1 MKFKG
6 VGSKRGRQ
14 VEVSITAKSRD
25 EAMKKMKAEGYENI
39 SIVEAPSLFNRRS
52 KPSTKEISVCFEQL
66 AAFQEAGESF
76 PKSLATIADVTKN
89 TVLKEALMDIK
100 RKVESGKSIAD
111 AFSDYSFF
119 PKIVSNL
126 IKVGETSG
134 ELDKTLK
141 ELSLYLNQVTAIE
154 KGVSSA
160 MLYPKVVSAVMFI
173 AACVVVTQVLPKFR
187 SFYTDMHIEMP
198 FITKCLYALSDFLI
212 DDWFIAIPTVFIGI
226 YFIKNLPRFLPG
238 VADFLSMNT
247 PIVKSIMINLY
258 MFRFCKTMQILLGAG
273 VNIKD
278 AMPLV
283 ADTMENHVYA
293 DIIRKAIPYINAG
306 EGITSSIRRH
316 DENGKYDAMAIA
328 FLNAGEETNSIP
340 TLMGKG
346 SNYFQ
351 RTLITDIENFPKT
364 IEPIL
369 IVIIGVFV
377 LALVMA
383 VYTPILRMY
392 NMNQ

>member
-6 VGSKRGRQ
+6 IGSKRGRQ
-14 VEVSITAKSRD
+14 VEVSISAKSRD
-25 EAMKKMKAEGYENI
+25 EAVKKMKADGYENI
-39 SIVEAPSLFNRRS
+39 SVIEVPGLFNRRK

-89 TVLKEALMDIK
+89 IVLKEALLDIK
-100 RKVESGKSIAD
+100 KKVESGKSISD
-111 AFSDYSFF
+111 SFSDHPFF
-119 PKIVSNL
+119 PKIVANL

-134 ELDKTLK
+134 ELDRTLK
-141 ELSLYLNQVTAIE
+141 ELSKYLNQVTAIE

-160 MLYPKVVSAVMFI
+160 MLYPKVVCTVMAIAV
-173 AACVVVTQVLPKFR
+173 CVVVTQVLPKFR

-198 FITKCLYALSDFLI
+198 FITKCLYALADFLI
-212 DDWFIAIPTVFIGI
+212 DDWFIAIPSVIVI
-226 YFIKNLPRFLPG
+226 LYLLKNLHRFLPG
-238 VADFLSMNT
+238 VTDFLAMKT
-247 PIVKSIMINLY
+247 PIIKNIMLNLY

-273 VNIKD
+273 INIKD

-283 ADTMENHVYA
+283 ADTMENRVYA
-293 DIIRKAIPYINAG
+293 DIIRKAIPHINSG
-306 EGITSSIRRH
+306 EGITSSIRRY
-316 DENGKYDAMAIA
+316 DEKENYDAMAIA

-340 TLMGKG
+340 DLMGKG
-346 SNYFQ
+346 ANYFQ
-351 RTLITDIENFPKT
+351 RTLVTDIENFPKT
-364 IEPIL
+364 IEPIM

-392 NMNQ
+392 KMNQ